1 MGLFYTDAHV
11 CLIQG
16 VRLIWG
22 MLNTGFTVVQQLIIS
37 LDINTTTTSTR
48 EKCGSIA
55 ITSYFRVTYT
65 TEVKKG
71 LSK

>member
-1 MGLFYTDAHV
+1 M
-11 CLIQG
+11 QG

-22 MLNTGFTVVQQLIIS
+22 MLNTGFTVVQQFIIS

-48 EKCGSIA
+48 EKCASIA
-55 ITSYFRVTYT
+55 ITSYFRVAYT
-65 TEVKKG
+65 KEVKKG